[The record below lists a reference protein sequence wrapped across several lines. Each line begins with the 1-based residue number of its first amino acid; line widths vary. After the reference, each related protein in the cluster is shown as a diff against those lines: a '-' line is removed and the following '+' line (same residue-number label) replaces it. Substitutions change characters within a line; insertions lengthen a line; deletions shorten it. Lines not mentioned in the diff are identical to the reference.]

1 MEFDKIG
8 TKFLCQCHGWINLLS
23 QFLDRQSMF
32 QLPTSLRDGPQD
44 EIPAASPHLM
54 GVVFA
59 AVVDLGMR
67 MMWM

>member
-1 MEFDKIG
+1 
-8 TKFLCQCHGWINLLS
+8 
-23 QFLDRQSMF
+23 MF